1 MNKNNFLI
9 IKKMSGKTIEYD
21 PRKDSIKL
29 LTQSKGNNY
38 STIDFNYPSLNRK
51 DLIDISKINENS
63 KLFKKLTTNR
73 DWSLN
78 LYNLDIEG
86 ACPRKFAYYINK
98 EDFTNKNNDIEKSTP
113 KEYFKNINK
122 ISFNLTNDDIELS
135 KPQCNKNLSSRHT
148 NPLSP
153 QYKLSHPT
161 LLPPDI
167 PKFIRDSISI
177 KDIKGS
183 SPNKLGFNKN
193 LFKEIIKKEPINDSF
208 PRKSYLRKTKYE
220 YMDYRDVTKNENKY
234 RNTNPLKPQYNWS
247 YIDDKK
253 ILGPIDGNAPL
264 VYGKY
269 LYKNPFNLN
278 NKDIE
283 GSNTGSKYPIYKYKG
298 NTYYLKT
305 KDIYGAQGDT
315 LIRGIITN
323 RNINPITPKYQYLG
337 SSEIPNCE
345 NNPYFI
351 KSEEKKKDEIKTER
365 KTGDKI
371 LRKIKIISEDNNNS
385 NTINEFTAYDRKLF
399 INKFQGHLSKNISE
413 NNLILQNKYLE
424 SKNLNKID
432 KLKIQ
437 LRPINKRKLK
447 TVKSSSTVTQEKN
460 GLNNY
465 NFFHNKT
472 DDKNTTI
479 ENNLTG
485 FIN

>member
-1 MNKNNFLI
+1 ML
-9 IKKMSGKTIEYD
+9 GKTIEYD
-21 PRKDSIKL
+21 PKKDSIKL
-29 LTQSKGNNY
+29 LSLSKGNNR
-38 STIDFNYPSLNRK
+38 SSIDFNYPSLNRK
-51 DLIDISKINENS
+51 DLANISKINVNS
-63 KLFKKLTTNR
+63 KLFKKLNTNR

-86 ACPRKFAYYINK
+86 ACPRKFAYYLNK
-98 EDFTNKNNDIEKSTP
+98 EDFTNRNNDIEKSSP
-113 KEYFKNINK
+113 REYYKYTNK
-122 ISFNLTNDDIELS
+122 KSFNLNNDDIEFS
-135 KPQCNKNLSSRHT
+135 KPQCNKNNLTRHT

-161 LLPPDI
+161 LFPPEN
-167 PKFIRDSISI
+167 PKFIRDSINI

-208 PRKSYLRKTKYE
+208 PKKPYLRKTHYE
-220 YMDYRDVTKNENKY
+220 YMDYRDVTKSKNVY
-234 RNTNPLKPQYNWS
+234 RNTNPLKPRYNWS

-283 GSNTGSKYPIYKYKG
+283 GSNTGSKYPIYKFKG

-337 SSEIPNCE
+337 SSEIPNND
-345 NNPYFI
+345 NNPYFT
-351 KSEEKKKDEIKTER
+351 KYEEKKKDEIKNEE
-365 KTGDKI
+365 KTKDKI
-371 LRKIKIISEDNNNS
+371 IRKIKIIDENNNNNS
-385 NTINEFTAYDRKLF
+385 NNEILYTALDRKLF

-413 NNLILQNKYLE
+413 NNLFLKNKYFDN
-424 SKNLNKID
+424 KNQNKID
-432 KLKIQ
+432 RLKIQ
-437 LRPINKRKLK
+437 LRPVNKRKLK
-447 TVKSSSTVTQEKN
+447 SVQSSSTVGQKKS

-465 NFFHNKT
+465 NYVQNKT
-472 DDKNTTI
+472 DDRNTYKNTFN